1 MLSFC
6 VVESFSSNNYR
17 NPSESYVGPSSYTTS
32 FGSDYPGFGN
42 YGTMINF
49 RNPQISSSYS
59 SFGPSSENNEF
70 GSTTFVNYPPTF
82 EQSFS
87 QQNQAPSSYTGS
99 QSWPVQTNSQNIPQP
114 IPTPSYGQV
123 TPISQ
128 HVEVTK
134 PVVVPVY
141 KKFPYP
147 VSKKFPVAIPHPVLV
162 PVPAY
167 YPVNVQ
173 VSQPIATPV
182 IREIRVPIEREVLYP
197 VERKVP
203 VIVDKPVQY
212 HVEKHFPVYVPKPY
226 PVKVRYFHSIYLK
239 PS

>member
-6 VVESFSSNNYR
+6 VAKSFSSNNYA

-42 YGTMINF
+42 FGSMMDL

-59 SFGPSSENNEF
+59 SFGSMSGNNDF
-70 GSTTFVNYPPTF
+70 GSTTYVNYPPTV
-82 EQSFS
+82 EQGNS
-87 QQNQAPSSYTGS
+87 QNQASSSYTSS
-99 QSWPVQTNSQNIPQP
+99 QSWPAQSHSQTFPQQ
-114 IPTPSYGQV
+114 TASYGQEE

-134 PVVVPVY
+134 PIVVPVY
-141 KKFPYP
+141 KKFPYA

-167 YPVNVQ
+167 YPVNVHI
-173 VSQPIATPV
+173 SQPVATPV

-197 VERKVP
+197 VEKKVP
-203 VIVDKPVQY
+203 VVVDKPVQY
-212 HVEKHFPVYVPKPY
+212 QVEKHYPVYVPKPY
-226 PVKVRYFHSIYLK
+226 PVRVS
-239 PS
+239 